1 MLYSYFTQKGIFMY
15 FLEAKN
21 PCFLRKNCSKSS
33 YICVFI
39 SSKKPRN
46 RFYEN
51 LHNSRMVSRRKLPDL
66 SLNCIFNALSIYV
79 QYTLSFQ
86 WTNFVL
92 KCLSQENT
100 GTKVSFLI
108 KLQIYGIQI
117 YQKRG
122 FLWSFYH
129 ESFLVNSAKFL
140 TTSFLKN
147 PSDGRFGINTR
158 SVFFP
163 STTFLRL
170 HLQTGSKSELN
181 I

>member
-51 LHNSRMVSRRKLPDL
+51 LHNSRMVSRRKLLDP
-66 SLNCIFNALSIYV
+66 SLNCIFNVLSIYV

-100 GTKVSFLI
+100 GSKVSFLI
-108 KLQIYGIQI
+108 KLQITEFKFI
-117 YQKRG
+117 KR
-122 FLWSFYH
+122 
-129 ESFLVNSAKFL
+129 EI
-140 TTSFLKN
+140 
-147 PSDGRFGINTR
+147 PSE
-158 SVFFP
+158 VFIKKVFWWIMRNF
-163 STTFLRL
+163 S
-170 HLQTGSKSELN
+170 
-181 I
+181 